1 MKSQFYL
8 QKLLTLCLIIGIV
21 WSNPSVA
28 QSQEDL
34 KSFIQKLHT
43 DQAYTKELQIENP
56 ADVVAFYQNLA
67 YKTIWL
73 EGTSDYKKEYLD
85 VLKHASD
92 YGLNRTKY
100 HYSYLSTKHLPTLE
114 YELIMTHSIM
124 EFYKDIANGITSV
137 DWSYNG
143 LGYNNHCL
151 NPTAMLLNTYAKG
164 SVRDV
169 ISFLQPQSLGYQAT
183 QNLLT
188 RLNIF
193 VENENFQEPLVS
205 QTATLLE
212 NKELIKKLYFLGFLP
227 TMTDASILKEGMI
240 TNALKGF
247 QSLYNIVPDG
257 ILGPITLSKLSIPL
271 VKLRAQLILNLNR
284 WRVINCLDNQ
294 RYIQINI
301 PSATLAL
308 YDRDSLVM
316 RMKTIVGKP
325 ITPTPTLCSEINKIT
340 FFPYYE
346 VPKNVAINELLP
358 VQQKEPSFFEN
369 NGYQLID
376 EKGFVLEANSID
388 WSTVSKDYFPY
399 NVRQVAGC
407 DNSLGLLKFDF
418 ESPYALYLHD
428 TNRKDL
434 FSKNKRYLSNAC
446 IRLEKP
452 YELATM
458 IFQDRNLVDEF
469 VKKRFEPH
477 LSPTSFGLENSVK
490 VFITYITADV
500 DDFGSLVIYDDIYKK
515 DILK

>member
-1 MKSQFYL
+1 MRALFYL
-8 QKLLTLCLIIGIV
+8 QKLFTFCFIIGTV
-21 WSNPSVA
+21 WSTPVVA
-28 QSQEDL
+28 QTQEDL
-34 KSFIQKLHT
+34 KSFIQKLYS
-43 DQAYTKELQIENP
+43 DQAYAKELQIESP
-56 ADVVAFYQNLA
+56 SEVIRFYQNID

-73 EGTSDYKKEYLD
+73 EGESDYKKEYLD

-92 YGLNRTKY
+92 YGLDRTKY
-100 HYSYLSTKHLPTLE
+100 HYGYLTSRHFPTLE

-124 EFYKDIANGITSV
+124 EFYKDIANGTTLL
-137 DWSYNG
+137 DLSYNG

-164 SVRDV
+164 SVKDV

-188 RLNIF
+188 RLNTF
-193 VENENFQEPLVS
+193 VENDNFQEPVV
-205 QTATLLE
+205 TYIATFAE
-212 NKELIKKLYFLGFLP
+212 NKELIKKLYYLGFLP
-227 TMTDASILKEGMI
+227 TMTDASLLKEGMI

-376 EKGFVLEANSID
+376 EKGFVRDANSID
-388 WSTVSKDYFPY
+388 WGTVSKDNFPY
-399 NVRQVAGC
+399 EVRQVAGC

-418 ESPYALYLHD
+418 DSPYSMYLHD

-458 IFQDRNLVDEF
+458 LFQDRNLVEEF

-477 LSPTSFGLENSVK
+477 LSPTSFALENPIK
-490 VFITYITADV
+490 IFITYITADV
-500 DDFGSLVIYDDIYKK
+500 DDFGSLVIYDDVYNK
-515 DILK
+515 DNIK